1 MPQFVK
7 GAADISVVI
16 PAYNAQKYL
25 QEALNSVYKQSFAGS
40 VEIVAV
46 NDGSIDDTLQILK
59 DQAYPLSIISQ
70 ANQGVLGSRKTG
82 IEAAQGNYITVLDAD
97 DLYLEHK
104 LQRQWNFLREN
115 PEQELVFAQVE
126 QFISP
131 DVSKVNFMEIP
142 EAFRV
147 MPSLNFQGSMFC
159 RDLLKE
165 VSLSAN
171 LNIRNGDFLEW
182 FTRVREAN
190 KPYTVL
196 NEILLKRRVHD
207 TNTGIIEKERE
218 HLDYLKILRE
228 KLHRGRRSGDPK

>member
-46 NDGSIDDTLQILK
+46 NDGSTDDTLQILK
-59 DQAYPLSIISQ
+59 DQAYPLTIFSQ
-70 ANQGVLGSRKTG
+70 ANLGSLGSKKTG
-82 IEAAQGNYITVLDAD
+82 IEAAKGEYIAVLDAD

-104 LQRQWNFLREN
+104 LEIQWNFLREN
-115 PEQELVFAQVE
+115 PKQELVFGQVE

-131 DVSKVNFMEIP
+131 DVAKVNFMEIP
-142 EAFRV
+142 EAYRV
-147 MPSLNFQGSMFC
+147 MPSLNFQGCLFK
-159 RDLLKE
+159 RDLLRE

-196 NEILLKRRVHD
+196 NEILLKRRVHN
-207 TNTGIIEKERE
+207 TNTGIIEKEGE
-218 HLDYLKILRE
+218 QLDYLKILRA
-228 KLHRGRRSGDPK
+228 KLQRSRENSDQK